1 MDVWRRADHQPIAQP
16 EREPLTDRF
25 AIAHYLA
32 VAVAVAIAHGHGP
45 ADRLL

>member
-25 AIAHYLA
+25 AIAVAYCLA
-32 VAVAVAIAHGHGP
+32 VPVAYGDGT
-45 ADRLL
+45 ADRLF